1 MRISSTKSRFLAL
14 LSSASLVATVIIAAP
29 ANAAA
34 VGPICDKKVPVQTCQ
49 GMTSDGAPY
58 VMMVPANFN
67 GTVALYSHGYRYNID
82 LPAGMLPSVPTGYKV
97 TNTPEPIPG

>member
-14 LSSASLVATVIIAAP
+14 LSSASLVATVVIAAP

-49 GMTSDGAPY
+49 GMTSDGAP
-58 VMMVPANFN
+58 
-67 GTVALYSHGYRYNID
+67 
-82 LPAGMLPSVPTGYKV
+82 
-97 TNTPEPIPG
+97 

>member
-14 LSSASLVATVIIAAP
+14 LSSASLVATVVIAAP

-49 GMTSDGAPY
+49 GMTSDGADESSARKRDL
-58 VMMVPANFN
+58 VDEILIIVEVPSL
-67 GTVALYSHGYRYNID
+67 ALLDAS
-82 LPAGMLPSVPTGYKV
+82 ML
-97 TNTPEPIPG
+97 I